1 MDDLQHCIQSL
12 EAKLVNANVK
22 KAKVAKNGMGNDKKK
37 KKLRAAVALSTMN
50 PKSKM
55 PKSTKKKSATKL
67 ASPANKNNA
76 SNTASKKSKKKKPT
90 TCKSDG
96 KGQGK
101 STAACK

>member
-1 MDDLQHCIQSL
+1 V
-12 EAKLVNANVK
+12 KLGDANIK
-22 KAKVAKNGMGNDKKK
+22 KAKVAKNGIGNNKKK
-37 KKLRAAVALSTMN
+37 KKLGVAVAPFTTN
-50 PKSKM
+50 PKCKM
-55 PKSTKKKSATKL
+55 PKSTKKKSAMKKKL

-76 SNTASKKSKKKKPT
+76 SNATSKKIKKKPT